1 MMPHSSARRSQ
12 TNINI
17 ASFYHLGMSSRSQA
31 LDRDPSQS
39 VRAEKKR
46 EFAAVMETV
55 RKRVAVATWAWC

>member
-1 MMPHSSARRSQ
+1 MLPRSSAPRSQ

-17 ASFYHLGMSSRSQA
+17 AIFYHLSRSSLSPA